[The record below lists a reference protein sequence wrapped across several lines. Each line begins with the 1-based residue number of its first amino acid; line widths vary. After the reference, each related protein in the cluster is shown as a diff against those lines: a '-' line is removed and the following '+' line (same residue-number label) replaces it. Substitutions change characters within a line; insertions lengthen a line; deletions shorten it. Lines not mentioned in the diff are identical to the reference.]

1 MKFEFSQIAFTT
13 FEKKNSVLDFGFK
26 CCHLD
31 QTAGLSIPLL
41 SVGIAA
47 LMAIFLDMDLSA
59 HVTQSSLIHVLRE
72 ASKGL
77 LDPRLNATTPTDYP
91 DLDDATCKKM
101 AKAMNKVI
109 ANHG

>member
-1 MKFEFSQIAFTT
+1 
-13 FEKKNSVLDFGFK
+13 
-26 CCHLD
+26 
-31 QTAGLSIPLL
+31 
-41 SVGIAA
+41 
-47 LMAIFLDMDLSA
+47 MAIFLDMDLAALVSQ
-59 HVTQSSLIHVLRE
+59 TSLIHVLRE

-109 ANHG
+109 HDT